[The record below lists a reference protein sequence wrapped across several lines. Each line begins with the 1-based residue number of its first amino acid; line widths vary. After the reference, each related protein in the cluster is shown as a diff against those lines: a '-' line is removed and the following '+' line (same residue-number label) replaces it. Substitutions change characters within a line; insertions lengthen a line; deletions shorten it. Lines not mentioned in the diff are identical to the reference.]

1 MPYSDIVIKNEVY
14 LEPYYYARKC
24 IAALG
29 DLAPNFSN
37 DFDEDDFEKFL
48 QELLRVKRKYGPQ
61 NKDNFNVFW
70 MLNLAYKEETHSA
83 FIGELLN
90 PRGMHGKGDAFLD
103 LFCKQM
109 KIHFPL
115 NTYKLLEHSFEDG
128 RLDIYLPCNEDPSKS
143 IIIENKIDAS
153 DQKSQLKRYHSSFP
167 KAKLFY
173 LTKNG
178 RKASDESTGG
188 EHDFYTCISYNKD
201 ILKWLKSC
209 KEKCDK
215 NEDGDILKMIGQYED
230 IVRMLTVET
239 MSDDERKEVE
249 TVFQK
254 CKVPLNCLR
263 QNNSEIERKFDT
275 HVEDTFKKVAQSM
288 GAKLIEKGMIKKD
301 GGEKFSV
308 FDKKYNGI
316 SFKFDEWDDCVVRL
330 EFQGDKYQNIFF
342 GIRYIG
348 EDCQK
353 KGNLF
358 KDLKEMF
365 KGYFGQDNKTGAATK
380 KFLVGADWL
389 RYQKW
394 NSDCYLRVLDGTFEN
409 DLQRLVENI
418 KWYMK
423 VCLSERKS

>member
-1 MPYSDIVIKNEVY
+1 MSYSDIVIKNKGN
-14 LEPYYYARKC
+14 LESYYYARKC
-24 IAALG
+24 WAALG
-29 DLAPNFSN
+29 GRTPHFSN
-37 DFDEDDFEKFL
+37 DFKEDDFEKFL
-48 QELLRVKRKYGPQ
+48 QDLLDVKRYHEPQ
-61 NKDNFNVFW
+61 NNGTLNVFW
-70 MLNLAYKEETHSA
+70 MLNLTNREVTHSA

-90 PRGMHGKGDAFLD
+90 PRGIHGKGEAFLE
-103 LFCKQM
+103 LFCEQM
-109 KIHFPL
+109 EIPVPL
-115 NTYKLLEHSFEDG
+115 NTCKLLEYSFENG
-128 RLDIYLPCNEDPSKS
+128 RLDVYLPCNEDPSKS

-153 DQKSQLKRYHSSFP
+153 DEDKQLKRYHDSFP
-167 KAKLFY
+167 DAKLFY
-173 LTKNG
+173 LTLDG
-178 RKASDESTGG
+178 RVASDESTGG
-188 EHDFYTCISYNKD
+188 KHDFYTRISYKKH
-201 ILKWLKSC
+201 ILKWLESC
-209 KEKCDK
+209 KETCDVVA
-215 NEDGDILKMIGQYED
+215 DGDILKMIGQYED
-230 IVRMLTVET
+230 IVRMLTAET
-239 MSDDERKEVE
+239 MSETEERDVLN
-249 TVFQK
+249 VLQK
-254 CKVPLNCLR
+254 CRIPLDCL
-263 QNNSEIERKFDT
+263 QEYNPEIESELEKYI
-275 HVEDTFKKVAQSM
+275 VESFNNVAKSV
-288 GAKLIEKGMIKKD
+288 GAELIEKGMIKKD

-316 SFKFDEWDDCVVRL
+316 SFKFDEWNDCVVRL
-330 EFQGDKYQNIFF
+330 EFQGDKYQNIFY

-358 KDLKEMF
+358 KNLKEMF